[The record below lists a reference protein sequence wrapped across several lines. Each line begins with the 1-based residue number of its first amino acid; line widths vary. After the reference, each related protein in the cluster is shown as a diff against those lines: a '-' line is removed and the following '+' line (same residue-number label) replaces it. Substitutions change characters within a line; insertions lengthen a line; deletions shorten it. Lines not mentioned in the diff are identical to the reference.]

1 MKIGLLRE
9 GKVPPDERVALT
21 PEQCLEF
28 MDRWPDV
35 ELVVQT
41 SQVRRIKDEE
51 YIEYGVEVV
60 EDVSDCDIL
69 IGVKEV
75 NIEDPVPGK
84 TFLFLS
90 HTHKQ
95 QPYNAKLLAAMLEKK
110 VSLIDYEMLKGVDG
124 RRIIGFG
131 RWAGIVGLITGL
143 SLGTEGEV
151 F

>member
-41 SQVRRIKDEE
+41 SQVRRIKDAE

-60 EDVSDCDIL
+60 EEVSDCDIL

-75 NIEDPVPGK
+75 NIEDLVPGK
-84 TFLFLS
+84 TFLFFS
-90 HTHKQ
+90 HTYKQ
-95 QPYNAKLLAAMLEKK
+95 QPYNATLLAAML
-110 VSLIDYEMLKGVDG
+110 
-124 RRIIGFG
+124 
-131 RWAGIVGLITGL
+131 A
-143 SLGTEGEV
+143 
-151 F
+151 